1 MKHALEDAGIMYL
14 NFEIIIDGDK
24 LVFCF
29 NELTFGVFPYI
40 EKVRM
45 ASIHEDESSAA
56 TLFGH

>member
-1 MKHALEDAGIMYL
+1 MYL